1 MQTKFARLD
10 FRQEFLSL
18 YPYRAKHIYKSPG
31 DPRWKTSKGPLF
43 TGMIDAAISA
53 ECNTFYGAFFG
64 ERTRYAVLDIDS
76 RTSRYY
82 NQQSL
87 AELIARL
94 QAVGLS
100 VNLYQSS
107 ASLGWH
113 LYLPFDSCEQ
123 SSEVRQ
129 TLKRWLE
136 ALGYVVIGGQLEIF
150 PGGNALRL
158 PLQPGFAW
166 LDQKSNLLRTREELS
181 TDDALAAFLSDLQT
195 NARNWTEARIRIES
209 QIMVLD
215 RAAGG
220 DAQAH
225 EERLDME
232 GFEQLYCRGKIQEIW
247 NKGRK
252 WWRDGLQEHGERHDA
267 VVAVGHYLW
276 YGDED
281 RNVAALPGCQ
291 NAEYRAHLIE
301 AWLRKNHNGKC
312 RHINKGNWQRV
323 LDQINLAVHWRRDK
337 ETWVR
342 ESYPLTSRLLK
353 RLVALYRRTKRVWSI
368 EQFEIANQDRRLE
381 ARARIAEAI
390 VSLEDE
396 GLLITIAEVARRAK
410 AHWTTVK
417 KNWDLMA
424 YVLVRP
430 LEEKQTLETETNSD
444 LLARS
449 ACVYNPGG
457 GAMVSVPAD
466 NPVLEIEISASTV
479 SVPEFL
485 VESSA
490 DSDSGA
496 ESASML
502 GSGELASL
510 ETQADEALAE
520 LSYSN
525 TVVFLVR
532 AYDSN
537 LYDLCAF
544 RLWYGAFKILSS
556 KRSQSS
562 ARLGMLATQNFT
574 LAVPRVLA
582 LNERKVLARPPPV

>member
-1 MQTKFARLD
+1 
-10 FRQEFLSL
+10 
-18 YPYRAKHIYKSPG
+18 
-31 DPRWKTSKGPLF
+31 
-43 TGMIDAAISA
+43 MIDAAISA

-225 EERLDME
+225 EERLDIE

-556 KRSQSS
+556 KRPQGR
-562 ARLGMLATQNFT
+562 ARLGMLATQNFS
-574 LAVPRVLA
+574 LAVPRLLA